1 MRNTGHSGEL
11 LWRFVYQCSS
21 GLPRTVVNSNV
32 FFRRSIPGKISF
44 HPIAHERLPGIL
56 IVKRLQSLFD
66 GAQERFSAVLGKFEP
81 GASSSSRVPRF
92 NRIVQTAGSTHNW
105 NGSVLQ
111 AVNLIEA
118 ARLIFPR

>member
-66 GAQERFSAVLGKFEP
+66 GAQELVSAVLGKFEP
-81 GASSSSRVPRF
+81 GAAKRETMPITGNRGSAFVTPNAANRSRLQDSLPPRSC
-92 NRIVQTAGSTHNW
+92 G
-105 NGSVLQ
+105 
-111 AVNLIEA
+111 E
-118 ARLIFPR
+118 